1 MILPILAEKV
11 GKLQTQMYQN
21 EIRIHIYDYYLIKN
35 DEPTIGKLWLQSLCI
50 LFRIE
55 FGGKMSESMDTIMGE
70 CIEIVL
76 LTEKSLKIECMGK
89 CIRIVHMWQEFPI
102 ILFILNFM

>member
-1 MILPILAEKV
+1 MNVL
-11 GKLQTQMYQN
+11 

-35 DEPTIGKLWLQSLCI
+35 DEQTIGKLWLQSLCI

-89 CIRIVHMWQEFPI
+89 CIRIVLA
-102 ILFILNFM
+102 ILAGIPHYFIYT